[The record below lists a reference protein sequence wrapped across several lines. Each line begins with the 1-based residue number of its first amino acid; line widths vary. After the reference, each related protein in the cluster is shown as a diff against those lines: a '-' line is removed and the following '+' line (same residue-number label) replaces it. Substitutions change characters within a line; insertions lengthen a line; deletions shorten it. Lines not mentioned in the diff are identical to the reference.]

1 MNDHEA
7 DEPQEK
13 LLDLSNARIFQ
24 FLSRGL

>member
-13 LLDLSNARIFQ
+13 LLDLSNAKIFQ